1 MVSMSR
7 LLGSAALLLVLAW
20 IVAHLLY
27 LGPIREVAEITLTWL
42 AWVLAASGLVAALTI
57 LAFGLLAG
65 RTNPTWLR
73 FVRFSRTAAAVL
85 GCALVVVGLLH
96 YRDTEPHGDIQWLLL
111 GLAVLLGAAVVHAW
125 VILTS
130 RRMS

>member
-27 LGPIREVAEITLTWL
+27 LGPIREVAEVTVTWL

-57 LAFGLLAG
+57 LAFGLLVG
-65 RTNPTWLR
+65 RTNPTWLP
-73 FVRFSRTAAAVL
+73 FVRLSRTAAAVL